1 MSFDSAASP
10 ALTMRAVRDDPDAA
24 GWGFAWYPM
33 DDRAAV
39 VVKDPNATHETAMT
53 RVLRD
58 WDRFRSCC
66 FLAHTHG
73 AAKRVTQQDTHPFQR
88 SYAGRDWVF
97 AHSGELTRPD
107 MRGEALPIARS
118 ALEPVGVTDSEHIF
132 CWLLARI
139 AAVGARSLAEVGGPT
154 LHEWLGE
161 VDRHGR
167 GSLMLSD
174 GVDVVAYAGSHGSYP
189 LHRIR
194 RTPPH
199 ATTLL
204 RGRAVVIDAGD
215 PYDVNRT
222 MALVAREPLS
232 DEPGWH
238 ALQAGELVIMRR
250 GVFTY
255 TSTHAEDVQPTAPPG
270 ASDESLGILWTESG
284 GDTGEHALPP
294 ARGGVRPAAEAQA
307 LYAVPARTSQPD
319 LDLPLQ
325 GRVLRVEHETVYRY
339 DEPVEL
345 SSHIVRLH
353 PVHDLF
359 QEVLDYQL
367 EVSPP
372 GVARRAE
379 DVFGNQ
385 VLRFKIERPYTE
397 LWVRARSRLRVVP
410 PRTLHALKRSTIPL
424 VWMPWQRQMMTPF
437 LLPPELPE
445 TQLKALSE
453 YAMSFVERQ
462 DYDLVDTLKD
472 IYRSIFRDF
481 RYVPGATMLET
492 SPFTVFTRREGV
504 CQDFATLFICLCRLL
519 GVPARYRVGYIRT
532 GADYENQLQSEA
544 SHAWCEVYMPR
555 HGWCGFD
562 PTNGVLANLDHVRV
576 AHGRNYREATPTAG
590 TLFKGG
596 QGERLETRVR
606 VEVETEAPPSEARW
620 RR

>member
-97 AHSGELTRPD
+97 AHSGELEEDAR
-107 MRGEALPIARS
+107 EALPIQRRS
-118 ALEPVGVTDSEHIF
+118 LEPLGVTDSEHIF
-132 CWLLARI
+132 CWLLEKIALARH
-139 AAVGARSLAEVGGPT
+139 RSLAEVGWPT

-161 VDRHGR
+161 VDAQGR
-167 GSLMLSD
+167 GSLILSD
-174 GVDVVAYAGSHGSYP
+174 GVDIVAYAGTKGHYP

-222 MALVAREPLS
+222 MALIAREPLTE
-232 DEPGWH
+232 EPAWG
-238 ALQAGELVIMRR
+238 AFQPGELVVMRR

-255 TSTHAEDVQPTAPPG
+255 TSTNASDVQPTSPPG
-270 ASDESLGILWTESG
+270 TSDETLGIHWTETTGGEAPAMSG
-284 GDTGEHALPP
+284 MPP
-294 ARGGVRPAAEAQA
+294 SERPAAEAQA
-307 LYAVPARTSQPD
+307 LYAVPLRTSQPD
-319 LDLPLQ
+319 LDVPPQ
-325 GRVLRVEHETVYRY
+325 GRILRVQHETVYRY
-339 DEPVEL
+339 EEPVEL
-345 SSHIVRLH
+345 SSHVVRLH

-397 LWVRARSRLRVVP
+397 LWVRARSRVRVLP
-410 PRTLHALKRSTIPL
+410 PRTLQSLKRATIPL
-424 VWMPWQRQMMTPF
+424 VWMPWQRQMMTPY

-453 YAMSFVERQ
+453 YAMSFAIRQ
-462 DYDLVDTLKD
+462 DFDLVDTLKD
-472 IYRSIFRDF
+472 VNRSIFRDF
-481 RYVPGATMLET
+481 RYVPGSTMLET

-504 CQDFATLFICLCRLL
+504 CQDFANLFICLCRLL

-532 GADYENQLQSEA
+532 GADYENQVQSEA
-544 SHAWCEVYMPR
+544 SHAWCEVYLPR
-555 HGWCGFD
+555 HGWRGFD
-562 PTNGVLANLDHVRV
+562 PTNGVLANLDHIRV
-576 AHGRNYREATPTAG
+576 AHGRNYRDATPTGG

-596 QGERLETRVR
+596 RGETLQTSVR
-606 VEVETEAPPSEARW
+606 VDVEQEAPPAEVHRRW
-620 RR
+620 